1 MTASKLFSKTDA
13 NVRAVKVVLLF
24 LELLLVRIM

>member
-1 MTASKLFSKTDA
+1 MTACKLFSKTDA
-13 NVRAVKVVLLF
+13 NVRAVKVALLF